1 MLIVKGG
8 KYIQRSTQSAVELGF
23 ACMLCRCCSQAASA
37 LAGLLEEDVAALF
50 DTKVIDNAWRGAE
63 AYHFFLLA
71 QRQLYAGVSRCHC
84 ILLQHFIVDFVCL
97 HYHMVVTFSFVTVT
111 SDVFES

>member
-1 MLIVKGG
+1 M
-8 KYIQRSTQSAVELGF
+8 
-23 ACMLCRCCSQAASA
+23 QAASA

-71 QRQLYAGVSRCHC
+71 QRQLYTGASLRSTSLL
-84 ILLQHFIVDFVCL
+84 LLQMISAFHC
-97 HYHMVVTFSFVTVT
+97 
-111 SDVFES
+111 

>member
-1 MLIVKGG
+1 L
-8 KYIQRSTQSAVELGF
+8 
-23 ACMLCRCCSQAASA
+23 QAASA

-71 QRQLYAGVSRCHC
+71 QRQLYAGVSR
-84 ILLQHFIVDFVCL
+84 
-97 HYHMVVTFSFVTVT
+97 
-111 SDVFES
+111 